1 MVYTAKGTNFTN
13 LDSIAT
19 VKFLSFKISSRAKAS
34 RMSNKM
40 SIKFLGATGTVTGSC
55 TLITF
60 ENDTGKHLFLVD
72 AGVYQD
78 ESIPENAYDTIREL
92 APDIQ
97 KIFITH
103 AHLDHIGLIP
113 RLIEWGFKGT
123 VCCTRATKELIYP
136 MLNDAL
142 RLEGKASIDIDRILG
157 RINYFVFDGKE
168 DFQWG
173 QKLFPVTKDLKVGLL
188 RSGHILGSCSYYFSW
203 LADDTKDD
211 ESKFK
216 VVHFSGDIGPVSE
229 GQSQGLLA
237 KSFAQPYYGPQ
248 NRYMVVESTYGNRTR
263 EKGNLF
269 EERINRLHNIL
280 QEHQNAT
287 VVIPAFALNRAQEI
301 LFDLSYI
308 SKTRL
313 LTTDPFTLEGS
324 QKNNHNVSTMFLS
337 SILKFTDGS
346 KNEDFYRIAKIAQ
359 SNLKYTNPDLAQQK
373 ISPKS
378 EKPPFGEMDIKTFS
392 AHIRFQDID
401 KTFAQQL
408 IDIANEMR
416 LKTREFSFNVSI
428 ESPLVHFVN
437 QVFRNNLFDSYMTSS
452 NEVKMKYLPNIFF
465 EKFNKFNT
473 ESNYELS
480 PIQKDDPARI
490 ACEKINY
497 AKKIIGNVLPTYS
510 SKEISSEFKYK
521 KNMRVIVTSSGMCE
535 NGKVLEVL
543 PEIVGNPDNC
553 IIITGYQAAK
563 TNGNRLLHLKDMTE
577 QELYNNHLSN
587 VSKIEE
593 DGVRSSIRFAEI
605 LCKIEDMSKYYSGH
619 ADQDQLVE
627 YVHGTKQSDENR
639 ALENKWPTTVFLNH
653 GTDESRIDLKEKI
666 EFKNK
671 EMNHQV
677 DVVLPEFERE
687 YIL

>member
-1 MVYTAKGTNFTN
+1 
-13 LDSIAT
+13 
-19 VKFLSFKISSRAKAS
+19 
-34 RMSNKM
+34 MSNKM
-40 SIKFLGATGTVTGSC
+40 TIKFLGATGTVTGSC

-60 ENDTGKHLFLVD
+60 ENETGKHLYLVD

-78 ESIPENAYDTIREL
+78 ENIPENAYDVIREL
-92 APDIQ
+92 APDIK

-113 RLIEWGFKGT
+113 KLIEWGFKGN
-123 VCCTRATKELIYP
+123 VCCTRATKELVYP

-142 RLEGKASIDIDRILG
+142 RLEGRASIDIDRILG
-157 RINYFVFDGKE
+157 KINYFIFDGKE

-173 QKLFPVTKDLKVGLL
+173 QKLFPVTKDLMVGLL

-203 LADDTKDD
+203 VANETKDN

-216 VVHFSGDIGPVSE
+216 VIHFSGDIGPVSE

-248 NRYMVVESTYGNRTR
+248 NCYMVVESTYGNRTR

-269 EERINRLHNIL
+269 EERINRLYNIL

-301 LFDLSYI
+301 LFDLRYI

-313 LTTDPFTLEGS
+313 LTVAPFKLDGNE
-324 QKNNHNVSTMFLS
+324 KNDQNVSSMFLS

-346 KNEDFYRIAKIAQ
+346 RNDEFWGIVKTAQ
-359 SNLKYTNPDLAQQK
+359 ANLKYTNPELAKQK
-373 ISPKS
+373 LSPKS
-378 EKPPFGEMDIKTFS
+378 EKPPFGEIDIKTFA
-392 AHIRFQDID
+392 AHIRFQSID
-401 KTFAQQL
+401 KALAQQL
-408 IDIANEMR
+408 LDIANDMR
-416 LKTREFSFNVSI
+416 LKTREFTFNINI
-428 ESPLVHFVN
+428 ESPLIHFVN

-465 EKFNKFNT
+465 EKFNKYDT
-473 ESNYELS
+473 ESNFELS
-480 PIQKDDPARI
+480 PIDKDDSASI
-490 ACEKINY
+490 ACDKINY
-497 AKKIIGNVLPTYS
+497 IKKVIGNVLPTFS
-510 SKEISSEFKYK
+510 SKEISSGFKYK
-521 KNMRVIVTSSGMCE
+521 RNMRVIVTSSGMCE

-553 IIITGYQAAK
+553 IIITGYQAIK

-587 VSKIEE
+587 ISKIEE

-605 LCKIEDMSKYYSGH
+605 HCKIEDMSKYYSGH

-627 YVHGTKQSDENR
+627 YIHGIKQENDTR

-653 GTDESRIDLKEKI
+653 GTDESRKDLKEKI
-666 EFKNK
+666 EAKNK
-671 EMNHQV
+671 EMDHQV
-677 DVVLPEFERE
+677 EVIIPELESE